1 MAKQE
6 IRNIAIIAHVD
17 HGKTTLVDKMLR
29 QAGAFRE
36 NQVVVERVMDSNPL
50 ERERGITILAK
61 NTSIR
66 WKGTKINV
74 VDTPGHSDFGG
85 EVERI
90 LRMVDGVLLVVDAF
104 DGPMPQTRFV
114 LRKALALHRTPI
126 VVINKI
132 DRPGSDP
139 MRVHDEVLDLLI
151 ELEANPAQ
159 LDATVV
165 YASAREGVATMDM
178 EVTPVDLSPLFDA
191 IVEHVPAPPSD
202 DAGPFQMLISTID
215 HSPYLGRLGIGRIE
229 RGTVHVGD
237 AVALL
242 PLDASQTAEQ
252 SRVTKLFA
260 YEGLDR
266 IEVPEASAGEIVALA
281 GLEGVEIGLTVT
293 DLEHPERLAGIS
305 VEEPTISV
313 DFLVNN
319 SPFAGKVGKF
329 VTSRQLRE
337 RLFRELERN
346 VALRVEDTD
355 STDTWTVSG
364 RGELHLTILMETMR
378 REGYEFQV
386 SRPRVI
392 TREGPQGERLE
403 PYEELSIDV
412 PEEFL
417 GVVIEK
423 LGPRRAAMLEMKNP
437 GQGMVRLLYKI
448 PARGLFGYRSEFLT
462 DTRGT
467 GIMHH
472 RFLEYGPWAGPL
484 AGRMRGTLVSM
495 EPGVI
500 VAFALANLAERATL
514 FVAPGDSVYEGML
527 VGENSRPGDMDVNP
541 TREKKL
547 TNMRSKSS
555 DENIQLEPPRE
566 LTLEGALEYIEED
579 ELIEVTP
586 QAIRLRKRFLSA
598 NDRKKLSREAKRER
612 ASV

>member
-6 IRNIAIIAHVD
+6 IRNVAIIAHVD

-36 NQVVVERVMDSNPL
+36 NQVVMERVMDSNPL

-66 WKGTKINV
+66 WKGTKINI
-74 VDTPGHSDFGG
+74 VDTPGHADFGG

-114 LRKALALHRTPI
+114 LRKALALDRTPI

-132 DRPGSDP
+132 DRPGADP
-139 MRVHDEVLDLLI
+139 LRVHDEVLDLFI
-151 ELEANPAQ
+151 ELEANEAQ
-159 LDATVV
+159 LDAPVV

-178 EVTPVDLSPLFDA
+178 DVAPVDLTPLFDA
-191 IVEHVPAPPSD
+191 IVRHVPAPPSD
-202 DAGPFQMLISTID
+202 DVSPFQMLISTID

-237 AVALL
+237 AVMLL
-242 PLDASQTAEQ
+242 PLDPTQKGEQ
-252 SRVTKLFA
+252 SRVTKLFG

-266 IEVPEASAGEIVALA
+266 LEVPEASAGEIVALA

-293 DLEHPERLAGIS
+293 DNEHPERLEGIS

-319 SPFAGKVGKF
+319 SPFAGKEAKF
-329 VTSRQLRE
+329 VTSRQVRE
-337 RLFRELERN
+337 RLYRELERN
-346 VALRVEDTD
+346 VALRVEDTE

-392 TREGPQGERLE
+392 TREGPSGERLE
-403 PYEELSIDV
+403 PYEELAIDV

-495 EPGVI
+495 EGGVI
-500 VAFALANLAERATL
+500 VAFALANLSERATL
-514 FVAPGDSVYEGML
+514 FVSPGDAVYEGML

-541 TREKKL
+541 TKEKKL

-586 QAIRLRKRFLSA
+586 QSIRLRKRFLSA